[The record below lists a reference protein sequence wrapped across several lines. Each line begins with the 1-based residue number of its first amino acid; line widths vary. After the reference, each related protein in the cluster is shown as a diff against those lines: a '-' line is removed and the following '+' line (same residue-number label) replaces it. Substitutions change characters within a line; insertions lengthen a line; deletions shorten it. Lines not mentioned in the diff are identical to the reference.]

1 MLVLGGLPV
10 VNPYEAIAA
19 IAIIFSLSML
29 ITSFQ
34 RHGVVKSSAFLFAA
48 MLSMQIAIH
57 ALGLPVDV
65 PFSAGCCCADGV
77 GTVVVQR

>member
-1 MLVLGGLPV
+1 M

-34 RHGVVKSSAFLFAA
+34 RQDVVKSSAFLFAA

-57 ALGLPVDV
+57 FLNLPKDV
-65 PFSAGCCCADGV
+65 PFSAGCCCADGSE
-77 GTVVVQR
+77 TYVVQR